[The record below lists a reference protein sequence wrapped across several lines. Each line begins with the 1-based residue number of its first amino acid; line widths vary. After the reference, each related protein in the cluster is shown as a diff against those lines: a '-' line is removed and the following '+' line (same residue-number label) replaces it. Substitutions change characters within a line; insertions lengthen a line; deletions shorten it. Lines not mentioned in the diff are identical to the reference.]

1 MSLAHPERLD
11 GCDPDLVRLVNAVA
25 MTRDVVVIQGARS
38 LEEEQR
44 AIASGHSA
52 LRNPM
57 DSKHVTDPIM
67 RPLFYDYPDSL
78 KSDCDKAMSFTLG
91 PSLMVAGRWPP
102 WNSSTGA
109 RSSGVRCSTSFPA
122 AFSAARIASP
132 RLSLV

>member
-67 RPLFYDYPDSL
+67 RPLALAVD
-78 KSDCDKAMSFTLG
+78 
-91 PSLMVAGRWPP
+91 VAPLPLDW
-102 WNSSTGA
+102 TDL
-109 RSSGVRCSTSFPA
+109 A
-122 AFSAARIASP
+122 AFQALGLAVKALAADLGIG
-132 RLSLV
+132 LVWGGDWVHLRDFDHFELVHPHPETAA